1 MCFSF
6 NTRYVWQYSRHA
18 TRNILRNWTNFGA
31 VPEQRGKKMQ
41 VLYMFTDMLLEKKE
55 KILIKV
61 NSSLC
66 CRCFSAA
73 PLLFSQGETTCNGT
87 AGDVKTELF
96 LM

>member
-1 MCFSF
+1 
-6 NTRYVWQYSRHA
+6 
-18 TRNILRNWTNFGA
+18 
-31 VPEQRGKKMQ
+31 
-41 VLYMFTDMLLEKKE
+41 MFTDMLSEKKE

-61 NSSLC
+61 NSSLF
-66 CRCFSAA
+66 CRCFSAG